1 MSQPEGAHVE
11 IVEDEHTPGEGVI
24 VTRVVV
30 NGVDV
35 GRLAEPPKVRTGDAK
50 GIMATVTLTLVPS
63 RLEIR
68 GDDVP
73 AEGKGFGFTASDQA
87 SDLQ

>member
-11 IVEDEHTPGEGVI
+11 IVEDEHEPGEGVV

-35 GRLAEPPKVRTGDAK
+35 GRIAEPPKIRTGNGK
-50 GIMATVTLTLVPS
+50 STMATVTLVLVPS

-68 GDDVP
+68 GDDAP
-73 AEGKGFGFTASDQA
+73 SAGKSFGFTASDQA
-87 SDLQ
+87 SDLR